1 MWKKLK
7 RPLAFVLTLAMLVS
21 LTNFEQFSVLAE
33 GAPETTTTAAESKT
47 SEKAEEK
54 NTEKSEKEESASE
67 KTKAEKK
74 ESGKSSDKEETKED
88 SEKKSSESQTEAV
101 PESTTGK
108 KEEGTSAKEKEDAST
123 EKKEDGEKSEEKTE
137 AKEKAFSAEKS
148 TDDITVKADAEK
160 GVLPDGTKME
170 ISYVGTKSDSV
181 ENAFKEKEISC
192 DGYLA
197 FKVTFTKDD
206 KEVEPEGKVK
216 MTVTMPESK
225 LSESADTATLK
236 IRRVRKTT
244 SESDGKKEEKTDVD
258 TMATYGSDSDATIFI
273 KDEKVKAEFN
283 AAHDGTFVYTWDEKE
298 EEEKEAELKSQTV
311 EATIYAS
318 AEYKEALSN
327 DNTKITLSG
336 NMPENAVVKAYPAVL
351 ADDILSDENI
361 LAAYDIS
368 IFDKDGNKYEPDAEN
383 PISVSIVSDMIT
395 EEKAKDISVYHMD
408 NEEAEPEAVK
418 VGTVKGDEVTFEAE
432 KFSIYV
438 VTGDGSATDNK
449 VNINI
454 DSYIALEPGQS
465 IEVKANDD
473 SSERETFSWTASPEE
488 VVTLGSWT
496 NGTGGEDSTATI
508 TAGSSP
514 GETTVTLTSTYTS
527 WWEHTN
533 TKTIHVYVLP
543 KATDSSSLPTEGK
556 ISYNKEAVKTNE
568 KNSSGDSIYDL
579 SLTFTGTKKNFKK
592 KQRVDVLFIV
602 DVSGSM
608 APNDN
613 GKREDRIQAAR
624 DAISTFV
631 DTAGAGKLDLD
642 ARYALVKFSG
652 TKRDGSYNDASV
664 VHGWQLTPDA
674 SSLSAGGG
682 TNYEAGLLTAN
693 DLLKNDRTNAT
704 KLVIFLTDGTPTY
717 YYDSRGNTDGNGSN
731 YDERAMTNAKT
742 QVTGLALGE
751 KDYFYA
757 VGCGTATDT
766 YMSALAEAA
775 TQCKHGYITKANAS
789 DLSEAFKDIAA
800 GNSTVEM
807 KNVTI
812 TDTLSDNVEF
822 SAGSAADAIKNNIKV
837 MKGDSDD
844 TENWTIS
851 VDGKKVTATRTFANG
866 AFDTAAK
873 YKLVIPVV
881 PSETAKTYYENHNG
895 SYPDTADLDT
905 GTWAGQSGFKSNS
918 SATVSYE
925 DTNNSGETLKYPD
938 PVVRVSGLKVTKSI
952 KKEDAARLTEN
963 LTFNVSGTKNKYKD
977 YGGSTVTIR
986 KDDLIKAAE
995 DSNGYV
1001 SVTKTICVPEDDY
1014 TVTEDETKAEI
1025 DGYNRTT
1032 SYSGG
1037 SGTSSNSVAVADTN
1051 TSIPKVTCTNIY
1063 VKKNCTITLTKKVTG
1078 NMGDKD
1084 KEFSFTVSST
1094 DNGTLAVPDNGNC
1107 TLNSTDNTVT
1117 AELHDGETATIT
1129 VPYGA
1134 TITIK
1139 ETNGSGYTASYVV
1152 GSESKKD
1159 GSICEISK
1167 ITENTNITFTNNKNV
1182 AAATAMVTSYLPYL
1196 LAVAGAGALFTV
1208 LMAEKKRKRGKRDR
1222 Y

>member
-74 ESGKSSDKEETKED
+74 ESGESSDKEETKED
-88 SEKKSSESQTEAV
+88 SEKKSSESQTEAA

-258 TMATYGSDSDATIFI
+258 TMATYGSDSDATISI

-361 LAAYDIS
+361 LAAYDVS

-514 GETTVTLTSTYTS
+514 GETTVTLTSTYTTY

-543 KATDSSSLPTEGK
+543 KATDSSSLPTEGN

-579 SLTFTGTKKNFKK
+579 SLTFTGTKQNFKK

-608 APNDN
+608 ASSGN
-613 GKREDRIQAAR
+613 GKGENRIQAAKN
-624 DAISTFV
+624 AISTFV
-631 DTAGAGKLDLD
+631 DTAGADNLDLD

-652 TKRDGSYNDASV
+652 TEDDGSYNDASV
-664 VHGWQLTPDA
+664 VHGWQSTP
-674 SSLSAGGG
+674 STNSLSAGGG

-693 DLLKNDRTNAT
+693 DLLKNDQTNAT
-704 KLVIFLTDGTPTY
+704 KLVIFLTDGIPTY
-717 YYDSRGNTDGNGSN
+717 YYNSRGNTDGYGSD
-731 YDERAMTNAKT
+731 YDPTAMSNAKK

-751 KDYFYA
+751 NDYFYA

-822 SAGSAADAIKNNIKV
+822 SAGSAADAIKNSIKV

-895 SYPDTADLDT
+895 SYPDTADLNT

-918 SATVSYE
+918 SATVSYT
-925 DTNNSGETLKYPD
+925 DTNNSGEILKYPD

-952 KKEDAARLTEN
+952 KKEDAARLTRN
-963 LTFNVSGTKNKYKD
+963 LTFDVSRTKNKYKD
-977 YGGSTVTIR
+977 YGGSTVTIS
-986 KDDLIKAAE
+986 KDDLTRATE
-995 DSNGYV
+995 DSKGYV

-1014 TVTEDETKAEI
+1014 TVTEDGTKAEI

-1037 SGTSSNSVAVADTN
+1037 SGTSNNSVTVADTN
-1051 TSIPKVTCTNIY
+1051 TSIPKVTCTNTY
-1063 VKKNCTITLTKKVTG
+1063 VKKDCTITLTKKVTG

-1084 KEFSFTVSST
+1084 KEFSFTVST
-1094 DNGTLAVPDNGNC
+1094 DKGTLAVPDEGNC

-1134 TITIK
+1134 TITIQ

-1152 GSESKKD
+1152 GSESEEN
-1159 GSICEISK
+1159 GSICKISK
-1167 ITENTNITFTNNKNV
+1167 ITKNTDITFTNNKNV
-1182 AAATAMVTSYLPYL
+1182 TADTSMVTSYGPYL
-1196 LAVAGAGALFTV
+1196 LAVAGAAALFTLV
-1208 LMAEKKRKRGKRDR
+1208 MAEKSRRRGKRNR
-1222 Y
+1222 

>member
-631 DTAGAGKLDLD
+631 DTAGAGNLDLD

-652 TKRDGSYNDASV
+652 NESDGSYNDASV
-664 VHGWQLTPDA
+664 VHGWQTAP
-674 SSLSAGGG
+674 STGSLSARGG

-693 DLLKNDRTNAT
+693 DLLKNDWTDAT

-717 YYDSRGNTDGNGSN
+717 YYNSSGNTAGRGTG
-731 YDERAMTNAKT
+731 YDETAMSHAKK
-742 QVTGLALGE
+742 QVTGLHLGE
-751 KDYFYA
+751 NDYFYA

-766 YMSALAEAA
+766 YMSDLAGAA

-789 DLSEAFKDIAA
+789 DLSKAFEAIAA

-807 KNVTI
+807 KDVTI

-822 SAGSAADAIKNNIKV
+822 SAGSAANAIKNSIKV

-844 TENWTIS
+844 TANWTIS
-851 VDGKKVTATRTFANG
+851 VDGKKVTATRTFAKG
-866 AFDTAAK
+866 AFDTDAK

-881 PSETAKTYYENHNG
+881 PSETAKTYYENNNG
-895 SYPDTADLDT
+895 SYPDTADLNT

-918 SATVSYE
+918 SATVSYK

-963 LTFNVSGTKNKYKD
+963 LTFDVSGTKNKYKD
-977 YGGSTVTIR
+977 YGGSTVTIS
-986 KDDLIKAAE
+986 KDDLIKATE

-1014 TVTEDETKAEI
+1014 TVTEDGTKAEI

-1037 SGTSSNSVAVADTN
+1037 SGTSNNSVTVADTN
-1051 TSIPKVTCTNIY
+1051 ISIPKVTCTNTY
-1063 VKKNCTITLTKKVTG
+1063 VKKDCTITLTKKVTG

-1084 KEFSFTVSST
+1084 KEFSFTVST
-1094 DNGTLAVPDNGNC
+1094 DKGTLAVPDNGNC

-1167 ITENTNITFTNNKNV
+1167 ITENTNITFTNDKNV

>member
-74 ESGKSSDKEETKED
+74 ESGESSDKEETKED
-88 SEKKSSESQTEAV
+88 SEKKSSESQTEAA

-258 TMATYGSDSDATIFI
+258 TMATYGSDSDATISI

-361 LAAYDIS
+361 LAAYDVS

-418 VGTVKGDEVTFEAE
+418 VGTVKGDDVTFEAE

-438 VTGDGSATDNK
+438 VTGNGSATDNK

-473 SSERETFSWTASPEE
+473 SSERETFSWTASLEG

-514 GETTVTLTSTYTS
+514 GETTVTLTSTYTH
-527 WWEHTN
+527 WWENTN

-543 KATDSSSLPTEGK
+543 KATDSSSLPTEGN

-631 DTAGAGKLDLD
+631 DTAGADNLDLD

-652 TKRDGSYNDASV
+652 NESDGSYNDASV
-664 VHGWQLTPDA
+664 VHGWQTAP
-674 SSLSAGGG
+674 STGSLSARGG

-693 DLLKNDRTNAT
+693 DLLKNDWTDAT

-717 YYDSRGNTDGNGSN
+717 YYNSRGNTAGKGNG
-731 YDERAMTNAKT
+731 YDETAMSHAKK
-742 QVTGLALGE
+742 QVTGLHLGE

-766 YMSALAEAA
+766 YMSDLAGAA

-789 DLSEAFKDIAA
+789 DLSKAFEAIAA

-807 KNVTI
+807 KDVTI

-822 SAGSAADAIKNNIKV
+822 SAGSAANAIKNSIKV

-844 TENWTIS
+844 TANWTIS
-851 VDGKKVTATRTFANG
+851 VDGKKVTATRTFAKG
-866 AFDTAAK
+866 AFDTDAK

-881 PSETAKTYYENHNG
+881 PSETAKTYYENNNG
-895 SYPDTADLDT
+895 SYPDTADLNT

-918 SATVSYE
+918 SATVSYT

-963 LTFNVSGTKNKYKD
+963 LTFDVSGTKNKYKD
-977 YGGSTVTIR
+977 YGGSTVTIS
-986 KDDLIKAAE
+986 KDDLIKATE

-1134 TITIK
+1134 TITIQ

-1152 GSESKKD
+1152 GSESKEN
-1159 GSICEISK
+1159 GSICKISK
-1167 ITENTNITFTNNKNV
+1167 ITENTDITFTNDKNV
-1182 AAATAMVTSYLPYL
+1182 TADTSMVTSYGPYL
-1196 LAVAGAGALFTV
+1196 LAVAGAAALFTLV
-1208 LMAEKKRKRGKRDR
+1208 MAEKSRRRGKRNR
-1222 Y
+1222 